1 MPKLVALCLVMVAGV
16 VAYALGRAALARLVA
31 SGVDAEK
38 ARRAEADLIA
48 AKRQAEIMVARR
60 SIENVA
66 EDLDLGRF

>member
-1 MPKLVALCLVMVAGV
+1 MPKLVALCLVVVAGV
-16 VAYALGRAALARLVA
+16 VAYALERAALTRLVT

-48 AKRQAEIMVARR
+48 AKRQAEIMVERR